1 MDCKEKIM
9 ERIKAKSLRL
19 LLFFLGLILSFTVFL
34 GSFAACV
41 PAAYELNVMSFN
53 IRWPTGVD
61 TGFTDWTYRK
71 EAVVEFLNDSRADV
85 IGLQEIHT
93 KKDQLSYIQEN
104 LANKYELIYFGD
116 NETNAIIYN
125 KKVFNLISQEQ
136 YWLSE
141 TPDVSSIGWNG
152 NCYLAAGILMLEH
165 KATGDTVRV
174 INTHGALDD
183 DTNVK
188 GFELIAERSLSG
200 ENDPFTVMLGDFNAT
215 PNKLGYVPIAEKLQD
230 CRVSAKES
238 PNRDHN
244 TYNGWGK
251 YPDDELGKRIIDYC
265 FVSKRENV
273 EVLTYKVRA
282 DKWGDG
288 HYISDH
294 YAVQATIKIYN
305 NTENKEKI

>member
-1 MDCKEKIM
+1 MKKGKILTVILAFMVCLCSFVACKPDK
-9 ERIKAKSLRL
+9 
-19 LLFFLGLILSFTVFL
+19 
-34 GSFAACV
+34 
-41 PAAYELNVMSFN
+41 YELNLMSFN
-53 IRWPTGVD
+53 IRWPVGED
-61 TGFTDWTYRK
+61 IGFRNWTYRK
-71 EAVVEFLNDSRADV
+71 EAVVEFLNDSDADI

-93 KKDQLSYIQEN
+93 KREQLSYIEEN
-104 LANKYELIYFGD
+104 LADKYEIIYFGD
-116 NETNAIIYN
+116 KETNATIYD
-125 KKVFNLISQEQ
+125 KTKFNLVSQDQ

-141 TPDVSSIGWNG
+141 TPDVQSIGWG
-152 NCYLAAGILMLEH
+152 GTCYLAAGILMLEY

-174 INTHGALDD
+174 INTHGALED

-215 PNKLGYVPIAEKLQD
+215 PGKLGYVPIAEKLQD
-230 CRVSAKES
+230 CRVAAKES
-238 PNRDHN
+238 PNREHN

-251 YPDDELGKRIIDYC
+251 YPDDKPGERIIDYC
-265 FVSKRENV
+265 FVSKSENV

-294 YAVQATIKIYN
+294 YAVQATVRIDN
-305 NTENKEKI
+305 PND

>member
-1 MDCKEKIM
+1 MKKF
-9 ERIKAKSLRL
+9 K
-19 LLFFLGLILSFTVFL
+19 FLTLILSFMVFL
-34 GSFAACV
+34 GSFAGCK
-41 PAAYELNVMSFN
+41 PDKYELNIMSFN
-53 IRWPTGVD
+53 IRWPVGED
-61 TGFTDWTYRK
+61 AGFRNWTYRK
-71 EAVVEFLNDSRADV
+71 EAVVEFLNNSEADV

-104 LANKYELIYFGD
+104 LAKQYELIYFGD

-141 TPDVSSIGWNG
+141 TPDVSSIGWNA

-165 KATGDTVRV
+165 KATGETVRV

-200 ENDPFTVMLGDFNAT
+200 ENDPFTIMTGDFNAK
-215 PNKLGYVPIAEKLQD
+215 PDKLGYVPIAEKLQD
-230 CRVSAKES
+230 CRVTAAES
-238 PNRDHN
+238 SNRESV
-244 TYNGWGK
+244 TYNGWG
-251 YPDDELGKRIIDYC
+251 GKGSIIDYC
-265 FVSKRENV
+265 FVSKGENV
-273 EVLTYKVRA
+273 EVLTYQVRE

-288 HYISDH
+288 NYLSDH
-294 YAVQATIKIYN
+294 FAVQVAVRVN
-305 NTENKEKI
+305 LKEDT